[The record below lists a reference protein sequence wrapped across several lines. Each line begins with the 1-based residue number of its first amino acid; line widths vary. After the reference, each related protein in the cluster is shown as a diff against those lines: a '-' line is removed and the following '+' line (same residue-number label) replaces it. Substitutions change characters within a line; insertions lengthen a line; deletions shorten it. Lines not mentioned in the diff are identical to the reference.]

1 MKKIAF
7 SLIIP
12 MLHLCVHAM
21 EKNDQQIKQFTR
33 LKTSFI
39 QVALMYQLAT
49 NESFVS
55 VETQPIKPERKS
67 SAPTAIKNIEFRNRT
82 FLPNHTDKRK

>member
-12 MLHLCVHAM
+12 MLHLSMHAM
-21 EKNDQQIKQFTR
+21 ERNDQQIKQFTR

-49 NESFVS
+49 NEPFVS
-55 VETQPIKPERKS
+55 VETQPIKPEKKVN
-67 SAPTAIKNIEFRNRT
+67 APTATKNIECRNRM
-82 FLPNHTDKRK
+82 FFPNHTDKRK

>member
-7 SLIIP
+7 SLLITLLPPI
-12 MLHLCVHAM
+12 LNGM
-21 EKNDQQIKQFTR
+21 EKNDHQVKQFTR

-49 NESFVS
+49 NEPFVS
-55 VETQPIKPERKS
+55 VESHSVKPERKV
-67 SAPTAIKNIEFRNRT
+67 SAPTATKNIECRNRI
-82 FLPNHTDKRK
+82 FLPNNSDKRK